1 MNANTE
7 TYQLDTELTLRD
19 SSQSPLSVHAVT
31 LTLTKQDDT
40 LIESRLTFQVTPELY
55 QRIDTEA
62 LFNLKPELR
71 GSLTAGEF
79 ISESN
84 IEITASLKP
93 DLLTHLT
100 PHLADAP
107 AYLKSLNQE
116 QPENPLLF
124 TESWLALQVKQLQT
138 GYRTFWDYLSPE
150 AMTADSIDSEKLND
164 AIVNFFKDWAEVIFR
179 Q

>member
-1 MNANTE
+1 MTTHTE
-7 TYQLDTELTLRD
+7 TYQLDTDLTLRD

-40 LIESRLTFQVTPELY
+40 LIESRLTFQVSPELY

-100 PHLADAP
+100 PHLADV
-107 AYLKSLNQE
+107 SLSGIILVQ
-116 QPENPLLF
+116 
-124 TESWLALQVKQLQT
+124 
-138 GYRTFWDYLSPE
+138 
-150 AMTADSIDSEKLND
+150 
-164 AIVNFFKDWAEVIFR
+164 R

>member
-1 MNANTE
+1 MTTHTE
-7 TYQLDTELTLRD
+7 THQLDTDLILRD
-19 SSQSPLSVHAVT
+19 SSHFPLTVHAVT

-79 ISESN
+79 ISDSN

-100 PHLADAP
+100 PHLADVST
-107 AYLKSLNQE
+107 YLKPSANN
-116 QPENPLLF
+116 NPKILFYLLK
-124 TESWLALQVKQLQT
+124 V
-138 GYRTFWDYLSPE
+138 G
-150 AMTADSIDSEKLND
+150 
-164 AIVNFFKDWAEVIFR
+164 
-179 Q
+179 

>member
-1 MNANTE
+1 MMAKTE
-7 TYQLDTELTLRD
+7 TYQPDRELTLRD
-19 SSQSPLSVHAVT
+19 RTDSPLTIRATNLSLT
-31 LTLTKQDDT
+31 KLDDQLIECRLTL
-40 LIESRLTFQVTPELY
+40 SVNPELY
-55 QRIDTEA
+55 QRIDTQS

-71 GSLTAGEF
+71 GTLTAGEF

-100 PHLADAP
+100 PHLADVP

-150 AMTADSIDSEKLND
+150 AMTADSIDG
-164 AIVNFFKDWAEVIFR
+164 
-179 Q
+179 

>member
-1 MNANTE
+1 MTTHTK
-7 TYQLDTELTLRD
+7 TYQLDTDLLLRD
-19 SSQSPLSVHAVT
+19 SSLFPLTVHAVT

-93 DLLTHLT
+93 DLLTHFTPTSLMYQLT
-100 PHLADAP
+100 LKPSANNPKILF
-107 AYLKSLNQE
+107 YLL
-116 QPENPLLF
+116 
-124 TESWLALQVKQLQT
+124 
-138 GYRTFWDYLSPE
+138 
-150 AMTADSIDSEKLND
+150 KLG
-164 AIVNFFKDWAEVIFR
+164 
-179 Q
+179 